1 MCGLF
6 DKFLYLG
13 HLKKRYVNGFSVYFL
28 KKLKNITNSLCDKLF
43 KQVAIRTT
51 TDLNLRRTMLCSKLE
66 ENVAR
71 VTGPSQS
78 YVWITGA
85 RIKKKLNES
94 TSLLCRNKTKCGV
107 VQSKH
112 RLTIWTF
119 ESGVWKLF
127 ETWSGFELT
136 LASRLQ
142 KFITKWAEETCD

>member
-6 DKFLYLG
+6 GKFLYLG
-13 HLKKRYVNGFSVYFL
+13 HLKKSYVNAFSVYFL

-78 YVWITGA
+78 YV
-85 RIKKKLNES
+85 
-94 TSLLCRNKTKCGV
+94 
-107 VQSKH
+107 
-112 RLTIWTF
+112 
-119 ESGVWKLF
+119 
-127 ETWSGFELT
+127 
-136 LASRLQ
+136 
-142 KFITKWAEETCD
+142 